1 MTVKFTKHPNTSIF
15 LPLRNRS
22 NPLYRLFIQLLVL
35 VLFSN
40 YASAQTKHALI
51 IAISTYEKGL
61 WNNLSSEEDAVILK
75 KVLLSRGFAEK
86 DIHIIK
92 GSVSKNEI
100 IQSIQKH
107 LVDNV
112 KSGDIVFFHFSG
124 HGQQIEDLNGDEE
137 DGLDEALV
145 ASNAP
150 PLNFL
155 ISKTNAEK
163 IPYKYQY
170 HVSDDELGALL
181 TKSRKKLGSKGSMLV
196 TIDACHSGTVT
207 RGPLN
212 NNVIMYSIN
221 DDNTGYRGIS
231 KPNVSDGWKAPLKM
245 AEKRN
250 DFFGNI
256 GIDNTIANMVSF
268 FASSS
273 DERNKEIIKDF
284 KPYCGSLTKALAEA
298 ITASDQQ
305 ISYRALFDKVKG
317 IMYNDVPNQRPM
329 YEGNLDKVI
338 FGGQLLENTFYFKVN
353 FMNGQKEVTINGG
366 SSHGLTDGTEV
377 GFFLADT
384 RDYKK
389 AKPLYT
395 GTLYNVGL
403 GTSKILISDAT
414 VDLNKIVNSWVYVT
428 KPLRVGLK
436 TKIKIDPKSFLGRDS
451 IQKIIAARAYLEVSY
466 NEFEIE
472 LKFETNNNQNEIK
485 MVHRTGWVMK
495 IMPVSEI
502 LKNPFDFVQ
511 PLKEYTKA
519 NYLRNLYQAVVSDS
533 IELVIEKVKNCTADV
548 KKNWSC
554 KEVLDKNVLNKPQPE
569 LIIGD
574 TVRYKIINKSKKDL
588 YYMLIEF
595 TPDFSFNSGNI
606 LYPAKNQYQEYK
618 VNAGSSFIGQLFSI
632 SEPLGLEQFTLISSE
647 DWETLANVKPSLD
660 TIRSGTSK
668 SSEIFANSYLV
679 KITPKPTLSQ

>member
-1 MTVKFTKHPNTSIF
+1 MIMMFTNQTNTSIISC
-15 LPLRNRS
+15 LRKRS
-22 NPLYRLFIQLLVL
+22 KRFYRLVFQLLIFVL
-35 VLFSN
+35 LSN

-51 IAISTYEKGL
+51 IAISEYEKGL

-75 KVLLSRGFAEK
+75 KVLLSRGFVEK

-92 GSVSKNEI
+92 GNVSKNEI

-124 HGQQIEDLNGDEE
+124 HGQQIEDLNADED

-155 ISKTNAEK
+155 ISKTNTEK

-181 TKSRKKLGSKGSMLV
+181 TKSRIKLGSKGSMLV
-196 TIDACHSGTVT
+196 SMDACHSGTIT
-207 RGPLN
+207 RGNP
-212 NNVIMYSIN
+212 NVIYSLN
-221 DDNTGYRGIS
+221 EDNTGYRGIS
-231 KPNVSDGWKAPLKM
+231 KPNVPEDWKAPLKM
-245 AEKRN
+245 AENRN

-256 GIDNTIANMVSF
+256 GIDNSMANMVSF
-268 FASSS
+268 FASSA
-273 DERNKEIIKDF
+273 DERNREIIKDY

-298 ITASDQQ
+298 INASDQQ

-329 YEGNLDKVI
+329 YEGNVDKVI
-338 FGGQLLENTFYFKVN
+338 FGGQLLENTFYFKVTEIN
-353 FMNGQKEVTINGG
+353 AQWEVTINCG
-366 SSHGLTDGTEV
+366 STHGLTDGTEV
-377 GFFLADT
+377 GFFLPDT

-395 GTLYNVGL
+395 GTLYNVNL
-403 GTSKILISDAT
+403 GTSKIIIYDTT
-414 VDLNKIVNSWVYVT
+414 VNLNKIINSWVYVT
-428 KPLRVGLK
+428 KPLRVGLN
-436 TKIKIDPKSFLGRDS
+436 TKIKIDPKSFVGRDS
-451 IQKIIAARAYLEVSY
+451 IQKIIAAIGYLEVSN

-511 PLKEYTKA
+511 PLKEYTQA

-533 IELVIEKVKNCTADV
+533 IELVIEKVKNCSKDV
-548 KKNWSC
+548 KKNWNC

-569 LIIGD
+569 LNIGD
-574 TVRYKIINKSKKDL
+574 TLRYKIINKSKKDL

-595 TPDFSFNSGNI
+595 TPDFSFSSNNI
-606 LYPAKNQYQEYK
+606 LYPSENKYQEFK

-632 SEPLGLEQFTLISSE
+632 SEPLGLEQLTLISSE

-660 TIRSGTSK
+660 AIRSGTSK

-679 KITPKPTLSQ
+679 KIKPKPTLSQ